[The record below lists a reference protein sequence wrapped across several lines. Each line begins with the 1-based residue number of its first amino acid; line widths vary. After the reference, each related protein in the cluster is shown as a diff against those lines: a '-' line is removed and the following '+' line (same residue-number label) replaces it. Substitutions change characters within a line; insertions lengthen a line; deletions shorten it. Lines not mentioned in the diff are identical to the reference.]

1 MYRSLV
7 LIKVASCS
15 RRRFVIGTTA
25 TCLAGGF
32 VSARADEAKLS
43 EAIYVFAREKS
54 AAEQVAVMLKENAAN
69 DGSKLSRGILLYA
82 DAKAAFDG
90 LIEQLE
96 HDLQTPDSP
105 QASATFDSRL
115 QAAVE
120 KRVAFVS
127 YVADD
132 VLLPAQPGS
141 KGPLGDIIKGAG
153 DLIKGLTD
161 AGVTIWREVH
171 NVSKEKRDDVRAQL
185 ERQKWRQFG
194 QIS

>member
-1 MYRSLV
+1 MIV
-7 LIKVASCS
+7 
-15 RRRFVIGTTA
+15 
-25 TCLAGGF
+25 AGGL

-43 EAIYVFAREKS
+43 EAIYIFAREKS
-54 AAEQVAVMLKENAAN
+54 AAEQAAVMLKENATTDA
-69 DGSKLSRGILLYA
+69 SKLSRGILLYA
-82 DAKAAFDG
+82 DAKTAFDG

-96 HDLQTPDSP
+96 YDLQGPNSP

-127 YVADD
+127 YVTED
-132 VLLPAQPGS
+132 VLPPAQPGS

-153 DLIKGLTD
+153 DLIKALTE
-161 AGVTIWREVH
+161 AGVTIWREVR
-171 NVSKEKRDDVRAQL
+171 NVSKDKRDDVRVQL